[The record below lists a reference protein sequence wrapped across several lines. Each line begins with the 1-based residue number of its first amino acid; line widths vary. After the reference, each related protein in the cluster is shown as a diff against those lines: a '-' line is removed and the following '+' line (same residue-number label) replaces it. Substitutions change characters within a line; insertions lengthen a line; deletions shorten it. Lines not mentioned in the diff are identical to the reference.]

1 MGLKDIFTDYD
12 NFEAEVVKALRSQ
25 RKNADITLKEMSEKI
40 GLHVN
45 TISKCERQESG
56 LGLDILFGYAKVLG
70 RPIESFIS
78 TREIEEK
85 PARNPVA
92 ELTEVEM
99 CRYSQLLQSHF
110 NAFTEHGIK
119 LSGKRSFEATKLVA
133 MAIIDQRNNS

>member
-1 MGLKDIFTDYD
+1 MGLKDIFTDYG
-12 NFEAEVVKALRSQ
+12 NFETEVVKALRSQ

-70 RPIESFIS
+70 RPIESFLS

-85 PARNPVA
+85 PAGNPVA
-92 ELTEVEM
+92 ELTEEEM
-99 CRYSQLLQSHF
+99 CRYSQLMQSLF
-110 NAFTEHGIK
+110 NAFTENGIK

-133 MAIIDQRNNS
+133 MAIIDHR